1 MAYRIG
7 SFHGVAVRTRKASVW
22 IRYPITIVLVL
33 LTGWAWQTFF
43 SAAGDYPFLIFFPV
57 IFACAALFD
66 RGNGFVAA
74 ILSAIYAEYFI
85 LQPTHS
91 FAVSRASD
99 VFALVLLEAL
109 HAKIEKSAKEHDRS
123 QQLAQDRQVLIEEL
137 AHRTRN
143 DLANIATLLNIEARS
158 ASPEAREV
166 LQTAS
171 DRVQAVARVH
181 RHLELHECASARHR

>member
-43 SAAGDYPFLIFFPV
+43 SATGDSPFLIFFPV

-74 ILSAIYAEYFI
+74 KEFMRSTLSFSQHI
-85 LQPTHS
+85 HS
-91 FAVSRASD
+91 RLAGR
-99 VFALVLLEAL
+99 LTYLL
-109 HAKIEKSAKEHDRS
+109 
-123 QQLAQDRQVLIEEL
+123 
-137 AHRTRN
+137 
-143 DLANIATLLNIEARS
+143 
-158 ASPEAREV
+158 
-166 LQTAS
+166 
-171 DRVQAVARVH
+171 
-181 RHLELHECASARHR
+181 